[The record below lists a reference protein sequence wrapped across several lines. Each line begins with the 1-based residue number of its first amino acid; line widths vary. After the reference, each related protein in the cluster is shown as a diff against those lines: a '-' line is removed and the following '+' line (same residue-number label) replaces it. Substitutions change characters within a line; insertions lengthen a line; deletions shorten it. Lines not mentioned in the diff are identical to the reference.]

1 MASGV
6 FWWQVGCLL
15 VASGDRLSLSEIETV
30 FFFSSVPH
38 DTISRAV
45 SILTSVT
52 VELLGKCTPRT
63 CIVGMTARAL
73 TGILTAERQVKKT
86 RIELISHN
94 NIIYWPFFGWL
105 WPSPWPFFGQ
115 LYFGWLYFPLPPP
128 GPPLASLSAPLASL
142 GAPMARIIATGAGS
156 TILSAI
162 ILCLAIWAQ
171 FISNRG
177 ALSS

>member
-1 MASGV
+1 M
-6 FWWQVGCLL
+6 
-15 VASGDRLSLSEIETV
+15 
-30 FFFSSVPH
+30 PH

-105 WPSPWPFFGQ
+105 WPSPWPFFGR
-115 LYFGWLYFPLPPP
+115 LYFPLPPLGAPLAPLSAPPWPFFGWLYFPLPPL
-128 GPPLASLSAPLASL
+128 GAPLAPLSAPLASL